1 MKKRIR
7 LIGLGSVLIVAVLTG
22 ALARAGEKDEPLQ
35 GWQVWQQ
42 NCATRCHTGLQM
54 PKLPDNPDQIKTV
67 IRQMRGIGNFPEELV
82 EALEQFLLEEED

>member
-1 MKKRIR
+1 MKKWMH
-7 LIGLGSVLIVAVLTG
+7 LVGLGSVLIATLLTG
-22 ALARAGEKDEPLQ
+22 ALARAGEKDEPVQ

-54 PKLPDNPDQIKTV
+54 PELPDNPDQIKTV